1 MNSPAPNGRVVLKT
15 NILEKK
21 HFARIAAPISRGFM
35 VAASALAL
43 SLPAMESQAR
53 DVGPA
58 GGGGGGEFRI
68 ACDPGGQ
75 LVGFDVVA
83 SHVLIRIAP
92 VCGDR
97 KKDPLATYGRPWA
110 GGNAAGRLYQRR
122 CELDAVITILHV
134 FWDKSPLVNRL
145 GFTCWHTRNNA
156 MTNSFPN
163 YGGEAVGNKRLTCPR
178 GEIATG
184 IYGRAGGAIDQL
196 GLICAPW

>member
-1 MNSPAPNGRVVLKT
+1 LKI
-15 NILEKK
+15 NILKK
-21 HFARIAAPISRGFM
+21 NISPRIAAPITRGFM

-43 SLPAMESQAR
+43 FLPAMESQAR

-68 ACDPGGQ
+68 TCDPGGQ

-97 KKDPLATYGRPWA
+97 KKSPTDTYGRTWS
-110 GGNAAGRLYQRR
+110 GGDAAGRLYQRR

-134 FWDKSPLVNRL
+134 FWDKTPLVNRL
-145 GFTCWHTRNNA
+145 GFTCWHTRNNK
-156 MTNSFPN
+156 MTNSLPIT
-163 YGGEAVGNKRLTCPR
+163 AARLS
-178 GEIATG
+178 ATKG
-184 IYGRAGGAIDQL
+184 
-196 GLICAPW
+196 

>member
-1 MNSPAPNGRVVLKT
+1 LKT
-15 NILEKK
+15 NMLEKK
-21 HFARIAAPISRGFM
+21 QFARIAAPISFGFV
-35 VAASALAL
+35 VAAFALAL

-68 ACDPGGQ
+68 NCDPGSQ
-75 LVGFDVVA
+75 VVGFDVVA

-97 KKDPLATYGRPWA
+97 RKDPLATYGRPWA
-110 GGNAAGRLYQRR
+110 GGSLFNASTTLYKPR
-122 CELDAVITILHV
+122 CELDAVVTILHV
-134 FWDKSPLVNRL
+134 FWDKTPLVNRL

-156 MTNSFPN
+156 MSNSLPN
-163 YGGEAVGNKRLTCPR
+163 YGGEAVGNKRLICPK

>member
-1 MNSPAPNGRVVLKT
+1 MKT

-21 HFARIAAPISRGFM
+21 HFARIAGSIARGFM

-43 SLPAMESQAR
+43 SLSAMESQAR

-58 GGGGGGEFRI
+58 GGGGGEEFRTTCE
-68 ACDPGGQ
+68 AGGQ
-75 LVGFDVVA
+75 VVGFDVVA
-83 SHVLIRIAP
+83 THVLIRIAP

-97 KKDPLATYGRPWA
+97 KKSPTDTYGRPWS
-110 GGNAAGRLYQRR
+110 GGDAAGTLYKRR

-134 FWDKSPLVNRL
+134 FWDKTPLVNRL

-156 MTNSFPN
+156 MTNSSAN
-163 YGGEAVGNKRLTCPR
+163 YGGQAVGNKRLICPQ
-178 GEIATG
+178 GEVATG

-196 GLICAPW
+196 GLICEPW